1 MQKTMKNVILL
12 VEDNP
17 DDAELIIRS
26 LKKSG
31 LVNEIFLAEDGEEAL
46 EFVFGQGRY
55 AQKSYVE
62 QIKLILLD
70 LKLPKLNGLEVL
82 EKIKTNPSTVK
93 LPVVVLTSSDED
105 PDINKA
111 YELGVNSYIVK
122 PVDFNDFV
130 NTVHQVGLYWLLVNK
145 TPER

>member
-1 MQKTMKNVILL
+1 MQKEMKNIILL

-17 DDAELIIRS
+17 DGAELIIRV
-26 LKKSG
+26 LKKQG
-31 LVNEIFLAEDGEEAL
+31 LINEIFQVEDGEEAL
-46 EFVFGQGRY
+46 EFIFGQGRY

-82 EKIKTNPSTVK
+82 EKIKTNPSTAK
-93 LPVVVLTSSDED
+93 LPVVILTSSTED

-111 YELGVNSYIVK
+111 YELGVNSYVVK
-122 PVDFNDFV
+122 PVDFEDFV
-130 NTVHQVGLYWLLVNK
+130 NAVHQTGLYWLLINK
-145 TPER
+145 MPER

>member
-1 MQKTMKNVILL
+1 MKNVILL

-93 LPVVVLTSSDED
+93 LPVVALTSSDED

>member
-1 MQKTMKNVILL
+1 MKNIILL

-17 DDAELIIRS
+17 DGAELIIRV
-26 LKKSG
+26 LKKQG
-31 LVNEIFLAEDGEEAL
+31 LINEIFQVEDGEEAL
-46 EFVFGQGRY
+46 EFIFGQGRY

-82 EKIKTNPSTVK
+82 EKIKTNPSTAK
-93 LPVVVLTSSDED
+93 LPVVILTSSTED

-111 YELGVNSYIVK
+111 YELGVNSYVVK
-122 PVDFNDFV
+122 PVDFEDFV
-130 NTVHQVGLYWLLVNK
+130 NAVHQTGLYWLLINK
-145 TPER
+145 MPER